1 MSIWDQKKDDQMDK
15 NNKYEAYFAAASVLT
30 NHCPHL
36 GAKFLNQA
44 VPLILSNRF
53 IIHKNM
59 KKNLN
64 ILKNIRKFEKILV
77 ISDLNIGDAVNL
89 QASILALR
97 QYFPESQIDYVV
109 NPVARNLIEGN
120 TAISRVYSFF
130 SGQAIPTDED
140 YRTLANLIEA
150 EDYDVI
156 FNFCPLFDD
165 GIFSTKAERVIHY
178 SLLAS
183 RLIKNEKSNGTIN
196 QIGYQVFSFIDMLL
210 SQFSQP
216 IKKHEY
222 RGVQVTLAS
231 NVINEARA
239 FLLENGLLEKPI
251 QVFYNPDTSS
261 KFTRVPLLLQIKL
274 LDNLLGLP
282 AVKSVLLGAGQKISD
297 IERVILASLPAWKK
311 QKITVIPK
319 TVPIDVYAAL
329 IDFADIF
336 ITGDTGP
343 LHIAASRKASKSANY
358 TFRNETSVISIFGA
372 TPSKIYGYDSSKE
385 GYFPAN
391 QNAPS
396 RTFVAESP
404 CRNITCINK
413 MAKTCKE
420 VRCFDSL
427 DIYEINGM
435 VNSILKKHRP
445 MKISVRE
452 NKKFLYNNL
461 VKETR

>member
-1 MSIWDQKKDDQMDK
+1 MDK
-15 NNKYEAYFAAASVLT
+15 NGKYEAYFAAASVLT
-30 NHCPHL
+30 NYCPHL
-36 GAKFLNQA
+36 GAKFLDQA
-44 VPLILSNRF
+44 VPLILSNRL

-59 KKNLN
+59 KKNLQV
-64 ILKNIRKFEKILV
+64 LKKIEKFKKILV

-97 QYFPESQIDYVV
+97 QYFPKSQIDYVV
-109 NPVARNLIEGN
+109 NPIARNLIEGN
-120 TAISRVYSFF
+120 ASISKVFSFF
-130 SGQAIPTDED
+130 SGKAIPTDED
-140 YRTLANLIEA
+140 YRILNNLIKA
-150 EDYDVI
+150 QDYDVI

-165 GIFSTKAERVIHY
+165 EIFSTKPNRIIHY

-183 RLIKNEKSNGTIN
+183 RLIKNEKSNESIN
-196 QIGYQVFSFIDMLL
+196 QIGYQVFLFIDTLL
-210 SQFSQP
+210 SHFFRP
-216 IKKHEY
+216 IKKYHY

-231 NVINEARA
+231 YAVNEARA

-261 KFTRVPLLLQIKL
+261 QFTRVPLLLQIEL
-274 LDNLLGLP
+274 LENLLGLP

-297 IERVILASLPAWKK
+297 IEQVILASFPAWKK
-311 QKITVIPK
+311 RKITVVPK

-343 LHIAASRKASKSANY
+343 LHIAASRRVSKSANY

-372 TPSKIYGYDSSKE
+372 TPSRIYGYDSSKE

-413 MAKTCKE
+413 MAKTCKQ
-420 VRCFDSL
+420 VRCFNGL
-427 DIYEINGM
+427 DIYEISGM

-452 NKKFLYNNL
+452 NKKFQYNNL
-461 VKETR
+461 VRENR